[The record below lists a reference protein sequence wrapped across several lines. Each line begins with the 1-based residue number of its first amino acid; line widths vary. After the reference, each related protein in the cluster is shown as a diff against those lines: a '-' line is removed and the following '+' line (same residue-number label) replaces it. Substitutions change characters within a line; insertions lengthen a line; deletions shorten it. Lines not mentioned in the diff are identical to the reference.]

1 MNATKLVLEALAA
14 GQPMSAEELQAA
26 TGLPM
31 PRVYNAM
38 VVLRRRGHQ
47 LAEPQRYV
55 ATEGGLEWLAAVA
68 RQKEAKEKMA
78 AEKKALAAARPKK
91 IGRRPLPEEV
101 REARYRARVRRNS
114 ERRTLARM
122 QARAEK
128 DAIEAERIAGLAD
141 ESVRQ
146 GRASRTPLE
155 MAWGAP
161 ACA

>member
-14 GQPMSAEELQAA
+14 GKPMSAEELQVA

-55 ATEGGLEWLAAVA
+55 ATEGGREWLAAVA
-68 RQKEAKEKMA
+68 RQKEAKAALA

-91 IGRRPLPEEV
+91 IGRTPLPAEV
-101 REARYRARVRRNS
+101 REARYRARVRLNS
-114 ERRTLARM
+114 ERRTIARM
-122 QARAEK
+122 QVRAEK
-128 DAIEAERIAGLAD
+128 DAAEARRIAEIAE
-141 ESVRQ
+141 ESVQQ

-155 MAWGAP
+155 MAWGAL
-161 ACA
+161 A